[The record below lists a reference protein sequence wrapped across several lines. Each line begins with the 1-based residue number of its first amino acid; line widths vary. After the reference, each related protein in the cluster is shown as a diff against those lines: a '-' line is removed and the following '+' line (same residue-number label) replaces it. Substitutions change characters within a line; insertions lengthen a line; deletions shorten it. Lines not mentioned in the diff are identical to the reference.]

1 MASIRKTSAGR
12 LAVMAALGLFASSAS
27 TASAADLGGDC
38 CADLEERIAELEAT
52 TARKG
57 NRKVKLEISGHVN
70 EAVLFWDDGFE
81 SNAGIYTND
90 NSRTRFRLKGEGKIN
105 EDWKAGYLLE
115 IGVRSANSKRFDQD
129 NDAGVATPD
138 VGLDLRHSV
147 WYVESKTYG
156 KLWVGLTGGAGEGV
170 TEINQAA
177 SKDIAKY
184 SDVEDSGLGLALRQT
199 NGLFTNGTANTFNA
213 AGTTQALT
221 WRRLIRDNGDQPGE
235 GRRQNLVR
243 YDTPVFAGFTG
254 TVNYGEDDTWE
265 AGLRYAGE
273 FGGFKLAGGF
283 AYGENSDISGNR
295 GFECLAQSAAGIAPT
310 NRDTK
315 CSQYGGSI
323 SVMHVESGLY
333 ANFAGGEMTDDLI
346 QDRYLGAPV
355 DDTSHFYAVEA
366 GIERKFVDLGKTTIF
381 GQYYKN
387 EGGAS
392 ARRDFDGSGFTQG
405 AVNILGT
412 EVESFGAGII
422 QGIDAAAMH
431 VYLTYRHYEADVTV
445 GNNLGV
451 AGAQPQFE
459 DLDVVMSGAII
470 RF

>member
-1 MASIRKTSAGR
+1 MASVRKTSVGR
-12 LAVMAALGLFASSAS
+12 LAVMAALGLFAGSAS
-27 TASAADLGGDC
+27 SASAADLGGDC

-57 NRKVKLEISGHVN
+57 NRKVKLEVSGHVN
-70 EAVLFWDDGFE
+70 EAVLFWDDGAE
-81 SNAGIYTND
+81 SNVGVYTND
-90 NSRTRFRLKGEGKIN
+90 NSRTRFRFKGDAKITD
-105 EDWKAGYLLE
+105 DWKAGYLLE

-129 NDAGVATPD
+129 NDAGVASTD

-170 TEINQAA
+170 TESNLAA
-177 SKDIAKY
+177 TKDIAKY
-184 SDVEDSGLGLALRQT
+184 SDQEDSGLGLALRQT
-199 NGLFTNGTANTFNA
+199 NGLFTNGTGETFNA
-213 AGTTQALT
+213 AGNQALT

-243 YDTPVFAGFTG
+243 YDTPAIMGFTA
-254 TVNYGEDDTWE
+254 TVNYGEDDTKE
-265 AGLRYAGE
+265 VGLRYAGE
-273 FGGFKLAGGF
+273 IGDFKIAAGF

-310 NRDTK
+310 FRDTK
-315 CSQYGGSI
+315 CSQFGGSI

-333 ANFAGGEMTDDLI
+333 VNFAGGELEDDLI
-346 QDRYLGAPV
+346 QDRFGAPV
-355 DDTSHFYAVEA
+355 DDTSTFYAVEA
-366 GIERKFVDLGKTTIF
+366 GIERKFVDLGKTTVF

-392 ARRDFDGSGFTQG
+392 ARRDFNGTGFAVGG
-405 AVNILGT
+405 AGGEADILGS
-412 EVESFGAGII
+412 ELESIGVGII
-422 QGIDAAAMH
+422 QGVDAAAMH
-431 VYLTYRHYEADVTV
+431 VYLTYRHYEADVT
-445 GNNLGV
+445 LS
-451 AGAQPQFE
+451 GAVQPQFE

>member
-1 MASIRKTSAGR
+1 MIPT
-12 LAVMAALGLFASSAS
+12 
-27 TASAADLGGDC
+27 GD
-38 CADLEERIAELEAT
+38 
-52 TARKG
+52 
-57 NRKVKLEISGHVN
+57 VFPF
-70 EAVLFWDDGFE
+70 VLRNDCGFE
-81 SNAGIYTND
+81 SNMGVYTND
-90 NSRTRFRLKGEGKIN
+90 NSRTRFRFKGDAKIN

-129 NDAGVATPD
+129 NDAGVAAAD

-170 TEINQAA
+170 TETNLAA

-184 SDVEDSGLGLALRQT
+184 SDIEDSGLGLALRQT
-199 NGLFTNGTANTFNA
+199 NGLFTNGTGDTINA
-213 AGTTQALT
+213 AAQQALT

-243 YDTPVFAGFTG
+243 YDSPVFAGFTA

-265 AGLRYAGE
+265 VGTRYAGE

-283 AYGENSDISGNR
+283 AYGENSDISGSR
-295 GFECLAQSAAGIAPT
+295 GFECLAQRVGGIAPS
-310 NRDTK
+310 NRDTE
-315 CSQYGGSI
+315 CNQYGGSI

-333 ANFAGGEMTDDLI
+333 ANFAGGELKDELI
-346 QDRYLGAPV
+346 QDRFGAPV

-366 GIERKFVDLGKTTIF
+366 GIERKFVDLGKTTLF
-381 GQYYKN
+381 LQYYKN

-392 ARRDFDGSGFTQG
+392 ARRDFDGSGFAVGG
-405 AVNILGT
+405 AGNDADILST
-412 EVESFGAGII
+412 ELESIGGGII
-422 QGIDAAAMH
+422 QGVDAAAMH
-431 VYLTYRHYEADVTV
+431 VYLTYRHYEADMTTTNAV
-445 GNNLGV
+445 
-451 AGAQPQFE
+451 QPQFE

>member
-1 MASIRKTSAGR
+1 MTSVHKTSVGQ
-12 LAVMAALGLFASSAS
+12 LAVMAALGLFAGAMTS
-27 TASAADLGGDC
+27 ASAADLGGNC

-81 SNAGIYTND
+81 SNAGVYTND
-90 NSRTRFRLKGEGKIN
+90 NSRTRFRFKGDAKIN
-105 EDWKAGYLLE
+105 DDWKAGYLLE

-129 NDAGVATPD
+129 NDNSAGATD
-138 VGLDLRHSV
+138 NGLDLRHSV

-156 KLWVGLTGGAGEGV
+156 KLWAGLTGGAGEGV
-170 TEINQAA
+170 TESNLAA
-177 SKDIAKY
+177 SKEIAKY

-199 NGLFTNGTANTFNA
+199 NGLFTNNTGAVFN
-213 AGTTQALT
+213 GTTQALT

-243 YDTPVFAGFTG
+243 YDTPAIAGFVATA
-254 TVNYGEDDTWE
+254 NYGEDDTWE
-265 AGLRYAGE
+265 VGARYHGE
-273 FGGFKLAGGF
+273 FAGFKLAAGI

-295 GFECLAQSAAGIAPT
+295 GFECLAQSAAGIAPS

-315 CSQYGGSI
+315 CNQIGGSI
-323 SVMHVESGLY
+323 SVMHTESGLY
-333 ANFAGGEMTDDLI
+333 ANFAAGQLEDDLI
-346 QDRYLGAPV
+346 QDRFGAPV
-355 DDTSHFYAVEA
+355 DDTSTFYAVEA
-366 GIERKFVDLGKTTIF
+366 GIERKFVDLGKTTVF

-392 ARRDFDGSGFTQG
+392 ARRDFDGSGFAPG
-405 AVNILGT
+405 GGDDILGT
-412 EVESFGAGII
+412 ELESFGAGVI

-431 VYLTYRHYEADVTV
+431 LYLTYRHSEADVTIS
-445 GNNLGV
+445 
-451 AGAQPQFE
+451 GAVQPRFE